1 MRRISCA
8 ILIAAVVGCSDE
20 AQVTQPLEGTQPP
33 EVLARQAPSAEYTVV
48 KLSAS
53 LGGTVSRGSGINNR
67 GWVVGF
73 SNLTGDR
80 TRHATLWR
88 DGSIIDLG
96 TLGGPHVNSSV
107 QWPGVSDRGMIVGI
121 SQTAIPDPLKEDWS
135 CSAFLPKTGTTCLGF
150 VWDDG
155 VMKPLPTL
163 GGNNGFATGVNN
175 RGQVVGWAE
184 TLVHDP
190 TCTAPQVLQF
200 RAVMWEP
207 RKRGSRMRELPP
219 FASDSTSAA
228 TAINDRGQAVGISGD
243 CDVAVGRFS
252 ARHAVLWERGRVK
265 QIPTLGGESWHT
277 PMDINEAGDVV
288 GFSNPA
294 GDAGGIFIARA
305 FLWTGGRKSRD
316 LGVLRGDLT
325 SQARGINSQRQVV
338 GVSTGPTGNRAFLWE
353 DGVMKDLNTLVRPG
367 FADHL
372 VSAQHIN
379 DAGVI
384 TGTLLQQSTGA
395 TLTFVAIPTAAT
407 P

>member
-8 ILIAAVVGCSDE
+8 LLMAAVVGCSDE
-20 AQVTQPLEGTQPP
+20 ARITQPLDRTQSP
-33 EVLARQAPSAEYTVV
+33 EVLAKQAPTAEYTIV
-48 KLSAS
+48 KLTSS

-73 SNLTGDR
+73 SNLPGDQI
-80 TRHATLWR
+80 RHATLWR
-88 DGSIIDLG
+88 DGAIIDLG
-96 TLGGPHVNSSV
+96 TLGGEKSSSNV
-107 QWPGVSDRGMIVGI
+107 QWPGVSDRGMIAGI

-135 CSAFLPKTGTTCLGF
+135 CSAFLPVTGTTCLGF

-163 GGNNGFATGVNN
+163 GGNNGFAAGVNN

-190 TCTAPQVLQF
+190 TCNAPQVLQF

-207 RKRGSRMRELPP
+207 RKRGSKIRELPP
-219 FASDSTSAA
+219 FRGDSTSAA
-228 TAINDRGQAVGISGD
+228 TAINDRGQTVGISGD

-265 QIPTLGGESWHT
+265 EIPNLGGTSWHT

-316 LGVLRGDLT
+316 LGVLRGDAT
-325 SQARGINSQRQVV
+325 SQARGINSRRQVV
-338 GVSTGPTGNRAFLWE
+338 GVSTGTNGNRAFLWE
-353 DGVMKDLNTLVRPG
+353 DGVMKDLNTLVGPG
-367 FADHL
+367 FSDQL

-379 DAGVI
+379 EAGAI
-384 TGTLLQQSTGA
+384 TGTLLESSTGK
-395 TLTFVAIPTAAT
+395 TLTFVAVPKAVT